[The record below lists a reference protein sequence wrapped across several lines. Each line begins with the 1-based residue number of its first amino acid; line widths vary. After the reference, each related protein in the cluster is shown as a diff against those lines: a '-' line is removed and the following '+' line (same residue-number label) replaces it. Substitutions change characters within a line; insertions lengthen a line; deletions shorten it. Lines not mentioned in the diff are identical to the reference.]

1 MSVTVV
7 SLPVLLIYGV
17 VAAATTTVNIAG
29 EAATTSEYQNTKSQ
43 ELQNRIKQS
52 IEENNGCMTEELM
65 QEFCKEFET
74 VFMDKDIL
82 IKTLDEHGLKNIEC
96 EGENIQG
103 QIENFTVS
111 FSRENTNLPYKMKIS
126 CTQQQDETN
135 MVQDI
140 NTEYA
145 MNVQEETYIKLKER
159 LKEKHMEIEHEEVLD
174 DDSIVITV
182 NID

>member
-17 VAAATTTVNIAG
+17 VTAATAAATHIAG
-29 EAATTSEYQNTKSQ
+29 ETAKTIENQETKNK
-43 ELQNRIKQS
+43 ELQKKLKQR

-82 IKTLDEHGLKNIEC
+82 IKTLEEHGLKNIEC

-111 FSRENTNLPYKMKIS
+111 FNRENTSIPYKMKIS
-126 CTQQQDETN
+126 CTQEIETD
-135 MVQDI
+135 MAQDI

-159 LKEKHMEIEHEEVLD
+159 LEEKNLEIESEEVLD

>member
-7 SLPVLLIYGV
+7 SLPVLLIYSV
-17 VAAATTTVNIAG
+17 VAAATTAISVAG
-29 EAATTSEYQNTKSQ
+29 EAAATSEYQDTKSK

-82 IKTLDEHGLKNIEC
+82 IKTLAEHGLQDIE
-96 EGENIQG
+96 GTDTLIHG
-103 QIENFTVS
+103 KIENFTVS
-111 FSRENTNLPYKMKIS
+111 FSRENTTEPYKMKIMGA
-126 CTQQQDETN
+126 QDYDTTN
-135 MVQDI
+135 IVSDI
-140 NTEYA
+140 DTEYA

-159 LKEKHMEIEHEEVLD
+159 LEEKKLEIESEEVLD
-174 DDSIVITV
+174 DDSIMITV

>member
-1 MSVTVV
+1 
-7 SLPVLLIYGV
+7 
-17 VAAATTTVNIAG
+17 
-29 EAATTSEYQNTKSQ
+29 
-43 ELQNRIKQS
+43 
-52 IEENNGCMTEELM
+52 
-65 QEFCKEFET
+65 
-74 VFMDKDIL
+74 
-82 IKTLDEHGLKNIEC
+82 
-96 EGENIQG
+96 
-103 QIENFTVS
+103 
-111 FSRENTNLPYKMKIS
+111 MKIS

-159 LKEKHMEIEHEEVLD
+159 LEEKHMEIEHEEVLD

>member
-17 VAAATTTVNIAG
+17 VAAATAAVNIAS
-29 EAATTSEYQNTKSQ
+29 EAAAKSEYQNTKSR

-82 IKTLDEHGLKNIEC
+82 IKTLDEHGVTNIE
-96 EGENIQG
+96 GNDTHIQG
-103 QIENFTVS
+103 KIENFSLS
-111 FSRENTNLPYKMKIS
+111 FYREDTSKPYIMKIFGAQEYDTTGIVS
-126 CTQQQDETN
+126 
-135 MVQDI
+135 DI
-140 NTEYA
+140 DTEYA

-159 LKEKHMEIEHEEVLD
+159 LEEKKLEIESEEVLE